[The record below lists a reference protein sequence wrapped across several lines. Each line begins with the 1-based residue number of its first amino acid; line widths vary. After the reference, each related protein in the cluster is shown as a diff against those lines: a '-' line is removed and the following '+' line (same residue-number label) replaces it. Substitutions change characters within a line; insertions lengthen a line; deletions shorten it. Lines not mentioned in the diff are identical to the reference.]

1 MDAKF
6 RARGSG
12 DPAAAAPGLV
22 QDAVTEWF
30 SARAERCGFSFGSD
44 EVTVDGYH
52 QLRFS
57 KQRGQPDIQIS
68 VVDLSG
74 ILTVIDPAR
83 FLDMLRGG
91 LGHAK
96 GFGCGLML
104 IRRA

>member
-6 RARGSG
+6 RARDSS
-12 DPAAAAPGLV
+12 DPVAAAPGLV
-22 QDAVTEWF
+22 QDAVTKWF

-57 KQRGQPDIQIS
+57 KGHGQPDIRIT
-68 VVDLSG
+68 VVDVGGL
-74 ILTVIDPAR
+74 LTVIDPVR
-83 FLDMLRGG
+83 FLDMLRSG

-104 IRRA
+104 IRRV